1 MIAKE
6 PGGKLKL
13 NLKKSSKN
21 QKRENEEQWEN
32 KDNNKT
38 GGKKPQFSMVA
49 SNPTIPIITLNT
61 NKLKLFT

>member
-6 PGGKLKL
+6 TGGKLKL

-21 QKRENEEQWEN
+21 RKRQNEEQWEN

-38 GGKKPQFSMVA
+38 GEKKKPNFQWQLQ
-49 SNPTIPIITLNT
+49 TQQYQ
-61 NKLKLFT
+61 

>member
-6 PGGKLKL
+6 TGGKLKL

-21 QKRENEEQWEN
+21 RKRQNEEQWEN

-38 GGKKPQFSMVA
+38 GEKK
-49 SNPTIPIITLNT
+49 NPIFNGSFKPNNT
-61 NKLKLFT
+61 NNYIKY